1 MIYALRLSRNHN
13 LVPAAPPP
21 KRSLIDQGRMHHT
34 RFIWFDRLVSKLR
47 LVIIL
52 LSICFFSQF
61 LLAEIFAEPS
71 TLVYASGTTINSAEQ
86 IWEIDF
92 TALPDNVR
100 QKLTGQGFSFE
111 KGMSKS
117 EKIHILVD
125 DKILK
130 ISTTRPAFGFMI
142 KKNLLIKQANWL
154 EIEWGIERYPK
165 AVNWDNSKNREAV
178 MVYLFFGD
186 TVPAEHFYLPDTPF
200 FIGMFLGKHEV
211 AEKPYIGGNYA
222 ATGRYVCLDN
232 PTPGQ
237 MITSRFNFSQ
247 AFKTWFDQATILPV
261 TAIAIEVD
269 TGGLPDGISSAFIK
283 RISFQNVN

>member
-1 MIYALRLSRNHN
+1 MRCLRD
-13 LVPAAPPP
+13 
-21 KRSLIDQGRMHHT
+21 LIT
-34 RFIWFDRLVSKLR
+34 
-47 LVIIL
+47 
-52 LSICFFSQF
+52 
-61 LLAEIFAEPS
+61 AEPATS
-71 TLVYASGTTINSAEQ
+71 VYASSIAINSAEQ
-86 IWEIDF
+86 ILEIDF

-100 QKLTGQGFSFE
+100 QELTGQGFSFE
-111 KGMSKS
+111 KGMSKG
-117 EKIHILVD
+117 EKIHIITD
-125 DKILK
+125 NKYLK

-142 KKNLLIKQANWL
+142 KKNLLKKQANWL
-154 EIEWGIERYPK
+154 EIEWGIERYPE

-178 MVYLFFGD
+178 MVYLFFGG
-186 TVPAEHFYLPDTPF
+186 TVPAEHLYLPDTPF

-261 TAIAIEVD
+261 TAIAIDAD
-269 TGGLPDGISSAFIK
+269 TGGLPGGLSSAFIK
-283 RISFQNVN
+283 HNSLQNVN